1 MLACLAKER
10 GVTNVAESWL
20 SANGI
25 TAGLGI
31 TKDIVYIWI
40 TEKAIPAHK
49 VERLWKFHAS
59 EVDTWVWAGAAA
71 SNAKPSSDDCSPDR
85 RGNPVM
91 PAPFIVRGH
100 NLDILSRI
108 VSHKTLRR
116 CGLYD
121 TVVAIDEQTTA

>member
-1 MLACLAKER
+1 M
-10 GVTNVAESWL
+10 AEPWL

-25 TAGLGI
+25 TARLGI

-40 TEKAIPAHK
+40 AEKAMPAHK
-49 VERLWKFHAS
+49 VEHLWKFHAS

-85 RGNPVM
+85 RGNPVI

-100 NLDILSRI
+100 NPDILTYIESSKGLYRY
-108 VSHKTLRR
+108 
-116 CGLYD
+116 GLYD